1 MVASGFDKMEN
12 EIALG
17 TAAGHVPDPMRGAQV
32 RAARELLG
40 MSQTE
45 LCEAAGVSRPTL
57 RDIEAETGDP
67 KRSSLEKVR
76 HALQQRG
83 IRFVDEPGVIGVP
96 PPAAS

>member
-1 MVASGFDKMEN
+1 MENAIAFTAASGH
-12 EIALG
+12 APG
-17 TAAGHVPDPMRGAQV
+17 PMRGPQV

-40 MSQTE
+40 LSQIQ

-76 HALQQRG
+76 AYLQGRG
-83 IRFVDEPGVIGVP
+83 IRFVDDPGVVGLP
-96 PPAAS
+96 PETGKPA